1 MTQIQDEMITTLLT
15 STSDLPEVDF
25 IDGLTHSIV
34 YEQMVQQ
41 FKDKYYEIRGV
52 VPEIEAGS
60 DVDICLHVMSQN
72 VYQALA
78 YLDSAAKMNLLKY
91 SMEGYLDNLGALRSV
106 ARVEASP
113 SLCIIRFTLNDT
125 YDFDVEIPLGTGIK
139 TQEREW
145 IWYTDESII
154 IKAGELYG
162 EVQATCD
169 TVGELTNNI
178 AIGEI
183 NTLVQ
188 NVSYVSHA
196 ENITDTGAG
205 ADIQGDDVFR
215 ERIFLRPTSYSVAGP
230 EDAYKY
236 WTLTYSAAID
246 HCIVMTHDHNYTE
259 SFRPEPGEV
268 YIFVSLSDDSEPTE
282 DFLLGLEEFLDDDT
296 KRPLTDWV
304 HARALQKEKFDIDFT
319 YFYIENTTYTA
330 ENIQDVVQ
338 DAVERYIEW
347 QTGQLGRD
355 INPQKLISFL
365 LQTDVIKRV
374 DVRKP
379 EYKIVEQI
387 PQAVGEINMENGGVE
402 IE

>member
-113 SLCIIRFTLNDT
+113 SLCIIRFTLNDI

-188 NVSYVSHA
+188 NVPYVSHA

-230 EDAYKY
+230 EDAYQY

>member
-34 YEQMVQQ
+34 YEEMVQQ
-41 FKDKYYEIRGV
+41 FKNKYYEIRGV
-52 VPEIEAGS
+52 MPEIEVGS

-106 ARVEASP
+106 TRVEASP
-113 SLCIIRFTLNDT
+113 SVCIIRFTLSDT
-125 YDFDVEIPLGTGIK
+125 YNFDVEIPAGTGIK
-139 TQEREW
+139 AGEQEW
-145 IWYTDESII
+145 IWYTDESIVV
-154 IKAGELYG
+154 KSGEMYA
-162 EVQATCD
+162 EVQATCG
-169 TVGELTNNI
+169 TVGKITNDV
-178 AIGEI
+178 AIGQI

-188 NVSYVSHA
+188 NIPYVSHA

-236 WTLTYSAAID
+236 WTLTYSATID
-246 HCIVMTHDHNYTE
+246 HCVIMTHDHNYTE
-259 SFRPEPGEV
+259 TFRPEPGEV
-268 YIFVSLSDDSEPTE
+268 YIYVSLSDNSEPTE

-304 HARALQKEKFDIDFT
+304 HVRALQKETFDIDFT
-319 YFYIENTTYTA
+319 YFCLENSSYTTEYIP
-330 ENIQDVVQ
+330 NIVQ
-338 DAVERYIEW
+338 NAVNQYVEW
-347 QTGQLGRD
+347 QTEQLGRD

-374 DVRKP
+374 EVRKP
-379 EYKIVEQI
+379 EYKVVEQI
-387 PQAVGEINMENGGVE
+387 PQAAGEIYMENGGVE
-402 IE
+402 VE